1 MTEDNGGADGVD
13 DEPDRSPSAGRM
25 GKAAEYL
32 VAASCMLA
40 SRGELNVSTSLVD
53 DEGVDLVFN
62 RRDSS
67 ATLAVQVK
75 ARMSDSK
82 RVRSETFVAFVRAQ
96 TFRPRP
102 NLDMLFIAV
111 DVDRGAIMTAWLV
124 PSQVYAAGAGRP
136 TSRDRYRFYA
146 SMKPD
151 ARDRW
156 VDYRLAP
163 SELAPRILARLAELN
178 TV

>member
-1 MTEDNGGADGVD
+1 VTDDERGADDAD
-13 DEPDRSPSAGRM
+13 DDADRSPSAGRM

-32 VAASCMLA
+32 VAASCILA

-62 RRDSS
+62 RRDSG

-82 RVRSETFVAFVRAQ
+82 RVRSGTFVAFVRSQ

-102 NLDMLFIAV
+102 NLDVLFIAV

-124 PSQVYAAGAGRP
+124 PSEVYATGAGKP
-136 TSRDRYRFYA
+136 TSNGRYRFYA

-156 VDYRLAP
+156 VDHRLAP
-163 SELAPRILARLAELN
+163 SELAPQILARLTDLG
-178 TV
+178 TG